1 MSDLEKLSVR
11 DKYNGTNQVHT
22 ASGAGMEI
30 DQTGQSIVHT
40 PDQDLLLN
48 NVLYIPKANKNLY
61 SVHRLAPNNHAFF
74 EFHPTHFFGQG
85 SGNEENPLSRH
96 M

>member
-11 DKYNGTNQVHT
+11 DKYNGTDQVHT
-22 ASGAGMEI
+22 ASGVGMEI
-30 DQTGQSIVHT
+30 DKTSQSIVHT

-48 NVLYIPKANKNLY
+48 NVLYVPKANKNLF
-61 SVHRLAPNNHAFF
+61 SMHRLALDNHAFF
-74 EFHPTHFFGQG
+74 EFHPTHFFCQG
-85 SGNEENPLSRH
+85 SSNEENPLSRQ